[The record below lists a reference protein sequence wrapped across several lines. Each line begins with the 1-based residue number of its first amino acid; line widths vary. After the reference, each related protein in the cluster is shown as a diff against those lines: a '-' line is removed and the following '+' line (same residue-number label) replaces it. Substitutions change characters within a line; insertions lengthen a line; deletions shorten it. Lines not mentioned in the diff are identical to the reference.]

1 MAGRRNALR
10 RVRTGRPRGR
20 VAQGLGLIAGIAAM
34 AAGGIAIGV
43 ELEQRIVNT
52 RIARQPRDDREG
64 FFELRSDGP
73 LITTPDGV
81 VLYTEID
88 EPAWGHPPPKG
99 FAPTEPAAELGGPTL
114 VFVHGYAL
122 NLDCWHFQR
131 KHFRGRLRQVFY
143 DQRSHGRSG
152 RSAPELCRI
161 PQLAED
167 LGQILDEVAGPGPLI
182 LVGHSMGGMA
192 IMRLAQSQPE
202 RFGDQI
208 RGVALF
214 MTAAGDLADYSPI
227 RGLPG
232 RAFSRIAEP
241 LMATLN
247 RVPELVAEG
256 RRAGSDLSYVV
267 TKRMSFGSDVP
278 ANYVEFVTEMIAKM
292 PLEVIADYYP
302 AFADLN
308 EYEALGALSKLPVAI
323 VGGTEDMVT
332 TIEHTERIVEL
343 LPDAEATLLQ
353 GCGHLG
359 MIEHHEACN
368 TVLDR
373 LIERAR

>member
-1 MAGRRNALR
+1 MASQQGTVKRAA
-10 RVRTGRPRGR
+10 TSRPRGG
-20 VAQGLGLIAGIAAM
+20 VAQGLGLLAGIAAM

-43 ELEQRIVNT
+43 ELERRIVNS
-52 RIARQPRDDREG
+52 RIAKLPRDDREG
-64 FFELRSDGP
+64 FFELRSDGL
-73 LITTPDGV
+73 LIATPDGV
-81 VLYTEID
+81 VLHTEVD
-88 EPAWGHPPPKG
+88 EA
-99 FAPTEPAAELGGPTL
+99 PAAAAGDPTL

-131 KHFRGRLRQVFY
+131 KHFRGRLRQVLY

-167 LGQILDEVAGPGPLI
+167 LGLILDEVAGPGPLI

-202 RFGDQI
+202 RFGSQI

-214 MTAAGDLADYSPI
+214 MTSAGDMADYSPI

-232 RAFSRIAEP
+232 RAFSRLAEP

-256 RRAGSDLSYVV
+256 RRAGSDLGYVV

-278 ANYVEFVTEMIAKM
+278 ASYVEFVTEMIAQM
-292 PLEVIADYYP
+292 PLEVVADYYP
-302 AFADLN
+302 AFADVN
-308 EYEALGALSKLPVAI
+308 EYEALGGLSKLPIAV

-332 TIEHTERIVEL
+332 SIEHTTRIVEL
-343 LPDAEATLLQ
+343 LPDAEATLLPA
-353 GCGHLG
+353 CGHLG

-368 TVLDR
+368 AVLDR
-373 LIERAR
+373 LVDRAQ

>member
-1 MAGRRNALR
+1 MAGRSEILQRAATSR
-10 RVRTGRPRGR
+10 RRGSL
-20 VAQGLGLIAGIAAM
+20 AQGLGLIAGIAAM

-43 ELEQRIVNT
+43 ELERRIVNS

-73 LITTPDGV
+73 LVATPDGV
-81 VLYTEID
+81 VLHTEVD
-88 EPAWGHPPPKG
+88 EA
-99 FAPTEPAAELGGPTL
+99 PAAAADDPTL

-202 RFGDQI
+202 RFGSQI
-208 RGVALF
+208 RGVAFF
-214 MTAAGDLADYSPI
+214 MTSAGDMADYSPI

-241 LMATLN
+241 VMATLN

-256 RRAGSDLSYVV
+256 RRAGSDLGYVV

-278 ANYVEFVTEMIAKM
+278 ASYVEFVTEMIAQM
-292 PLEVIADYYP
+292 PLEVVADYYP
-302 AFADLN
+302 GFAELN
-308 EYEALGALSKLPVAI
+308 EYEALSALNKLPIAV
-323 VGGTEDMVT
+323 VGGMEDMVT
-332 TIEHTERIVEL
+332 PIAHTARMVEL
-343 LPDAEATLLQ
+343 LPDAEATLLPE
-353 GCGHLG
+353 CGHLG

-368 TVLDR
+368 AVLDR
-373 LIERAR
+373 LIDRAR

>member
-1 MAGRRNALR
+1 MAARANTLRGAMASRR
-10 RVRTGRPRGR
+10 RGR
-20 VAQGLGLIAGIAAM
+20 VAQGLGLIAGMAAM

-43 ELEQRIVNT
+43 ELERRIVNT
-52 RIARQPRDDREG
+52 RIARKPRDDREG

-81 VLYTEID
+81 VLHTEVD
-88 EPAWGHPPPKG
+88 EA
-99 FAPTEPAAELGGPTL
+99 PAAQPGDPTL

-131 KHFRGRLRQVFY
+131 KHFRGQLRQVLY

-152 RSAPELCRI
+152 RSAPERCRI

-167 LGQILDEVAGPGPLI
+167 LGQVLDEVAGPGPLI

-192 IMRLAQSQPE
+192 TMRLAQSQPE

-208 RGVALF
+208 HGVAFF

-256 RRAGSDLSYVV
+256 RRAGSDLGYVV

-278 ANYVEFVTEMIAKM
+278 ATYVEFVTEMIAKM

-302 AFADLN
+302 AFADLD

-332 TIEHTERIVEL
+332 SIEHTERMVEL
-343 LPDAEATLLQ
+343 LPDAEATLLPD
-353 GCGHLG
+353 CGHLG

-368 TVLDR
+368 AILDR
-373 LIERAR
+373 LIERTR

>member
-1 MAGRRNALR
+1 MAGRSDSLQSA
-10 RVRTGRPRGR
+10 VTSRPGGR

-43 ELEQRIVNT
+43 ELERRIVNS
-52 RIARQPRDDREG
+52 RIARQQRDDREG

-81 VLYTEID
+81 MLHTEVD
-88 EPAWGHPPPKG
+88 EA
-99 FAPTEPAAELGGPTL
+99 PAAAAGDPTL

-167 LGQILDEVAGPGPLI
+167 LGQVLDEAAGPGPLI

-192 IMRLAQSQPE
+192 IIRLAQSQPE
-202 RFGDQI
+202 RFGGQI
-208 RGVALF
+208 QGVAFF
-214 MTAAGDLADYSPI
+214 MTAAGDMADYSPI

-232 RAFSRIAEP
+232 RVFTRVAEP

-256 RRAGSDLSYVV
+256 RRAGSDLGYVV

-278 ANYVEFVTEMIAKM
+278 VSYVEFVTEMIAKM
-292 PLEVIADYYP
+292 PLEVIADYYS
-302 AFADLN
+302 AFADVN
-308 EYEALGALSKLPVAI
+308 EYEALTALRKLPLAV

-332 TIEHTERIVEL
+332 SIEHTERMVEL
-343 LPDAEATLLQ
+343 LPDAEATLLPA
-353 GCGHLG
+353 CGHLG
-359 MIEHHEACN
+359 MIEHHDACN
-368 TVLDR
+368 AVLDR
-373 LIERAR
+373 LVDRAR

>member
-1 MAGRRNALR
+1 VTSRS
-10 RVRTGRPRGR
+10 RGTL
-20 VAQGLGLIAGIAAM
+20 AQGLGLLAGIAAM

-43 ELEQRIVNT
+43 ELERRIVNSW
-52 RIARQPRDDREG
+52 IARQPRDDQEG

-81 VLYTEID
+81 VLHTEVD
-88 EPAWGHPPPKG
+88 EP
-99 FAPTEPAAELGGPTL
+99 EPAAGAGDPTL

-167 LGQILDEVAGPGPLI
+167 LAQILDEVAGPGPI
-182 LVGHSMGGMA
+182 VLVGHSMGGMA
-192 IMRLAQSQPE
+192 IMRLAQSQPQ
-202 RFGDQI
+202 RFGSQI
-208 RGVALF
+208 RGVAFF
-214 MTAAGDLADYSPI
+214 MTAAGDMADYSPI

-232 RAFSRIAEP
+232 RVFNRVAEP

-256 RRAGSDLSYVV
+256 RRAGSDLGYVV

-278 ANYVEFVTEMIAKM
+278 ASYVEFVTEMIAQM
-292 PLEVIADYYP
+292 PLEVVADYYP

-308 EYEALGALSKLPVAI
+308 EYEALTALSKLPVAV

-332 TIEHTERIVEL
+332 SIEHTERMVEL
-343 LPDAEATLLQ
+343 LPDAEATLLRA
-353 GCGHLG
+353 CGHLG

-368 TVLDR
+368 AIIDQ
-373 LIERAR
+373 LIDRAR